1 MGLFFG
7 EIAMAKQYALY
18 RGDTFM
24 EIGTRTQ
31 LAELLNVDAKTI
43 TFYAS
48 PAYRKRFEKSP
59 GNMLLVIR
67 IEDDEG

>member
-1 MGLFFG
+1 
-7 EIAMAKQYALY
+7 
-18 RGDTFM
+18 M

-59 GNMLLVIR
+59 ENMLLVIR
-67 IEDDEG
+67 IEDDDES